1 MSVSI
6 TDYPC
11 KILAMSKLLKQISES
26 DYGKWILYGI
36 IGVAT
41 VSIFP
46 KFPLGWIF
54 LNIVAIYFINIIAII
69 LHEIG
74 HIVASIFMGMTV
86 YKVVIGSG
94 INIIEF
100 QIFGVLF
107 KINNIGAGRT
117 GGQTYA
123 LLKSTYFYRSRTFV
137 YYLCGILTNLGL
149 IYLVLQFPRKIVTGS
164 LPGTYIFPGTIFCI
178 SNAVL
183 AIGNLLPRRVVVDG
197 IQVYTDG
204 FQLMK
209 TPFLSKQDINENV
222 STSWLINGYNL
233 ERSGKYQKA
242 IESFGKSLEYNP
254 DCAQAYQQRGNTYR
268 SMKDE
273 HQAIDN
279 YQQAIDYLSHTIE
292 LDHQNVTY
300 YYLRATVYQDW
311 MKIDPNKSQNA
322 IEDFQMAESL
332 CLEHGNTSLLQQV
345 RQELEKI
352 ST

>member
-36 IGVAT
+36 IGSAT

-86 YKVVIGSG
+86 YKIVIGSG
-94 INIIEF
+94 INIIDF

-123 LLKSTYFYRSRTFV
+123 LLKSTYLYRSRA
-137 YYLCGILTNLGL
+137 CH
-149 IYLVLQFPRKIVTGS
+149 
-164 LPGTYIFPGTIFCI
+164 
-178 SNAVL
+178 
-183 AIGNLLPRRVVVDG
+183 
-197 IQVYTDG
+197 
-204 FQLMK
+204 QL
-209 TPFLSKQDINENV
+209 
-222 STSWLINGYNL
+222 
-233 ERSGKYQKA
+233 
-242 IESFGKSLEYNP
+242 
-254 DCAQAYQQRGNTYR
+254 
-268 SMKDE
+268 
-273 HQAIDN
+273 
-279 YQQAIDYLSHTIE
+279 
-292 LDHQNVTY
+292 
-300 YYLRATVYQDW
+300 
-311 MKIDPNKSQNA
+311 SQMTEA
-322 IEDFQMAESL
+322 A
-332 CLEHGNTSLLQQV
+332 
-345 RQELEKI
+345 K
-352 ST
+352 